1 VNLIGYA
8 ASALFISWV
17 VSRVARWFL
26 FKREVGWRRVLLPN
40 VVALALLT
48 LLEAVNAVGGSS
60 RILGALLLYG
70 SSALLLTLMDLL
82 IAYMRGRLTSQGSPT

>member
-1 VNLIGYA
+1 MDVIGYA

-26 FKREVGWRRVLLPN
+26 FKRDVGWRRAVFPN

-48 LLEAVNAVGGSS
+48 LLEALNAVGGSAK
-60 RILGALLLYG
+60 ILGAILLYG
-70 SSALLLTLMDLL
+70 SAALFLTLMDLL
-82 IAYMRGRLTSQGSPT
+82 LQLVRRRAPTGPAPQ